1 MKAYLLD
8 ENNVPYEVSLED
20 YAKGITPDIKRV
32 ALDYV
37 NDNIKISTVFLGWD
51 HSFLDESAPILF
63 ETMIFG
69 GEHND
74 FQRRYSTY
82 NEALQG
88 HNEAVEMV
96 KQSLTPKTTD
106 NGNI

>member
-37 NDNIKISTVFLGWD
+37 DNSIKISTVFLGWD

-63 ETMIFG
+63 ETMVFG
-69 GEHND
+69 GEYND

-82 NEALQG
+82 NEALLG
-88 HNEAVEMV
+88 HHEAVKMV

>member
-1 MKAYLLD
+1 MKSYLLD
-8 ENNVPYEVSLED
+8 ENNVPYEVTMEEYS
-20 YAKGITPDIKRV
+20 KRIHDIKRV

-37 NDNIKISTVFLGWD
+37 NDSIKISTVFLGWD
-51 HSFLDESAPILF
+51 HSFLDESEPILF

-69 GEHND
+69 GEYDD
-74 FQRRYSTY
+74 FQRRYTTY

-96 KQSLTPKTTD
+96 KQSLTPKTTE
-106 NGNI
+106 NGKI

>member
-1 MKAYLLD
+1 MKVYLLD
-8 ENNVPYEVSLED
+8 ENNVPYEVTLEE
-20 YAKGITPDIKRV
+20 YVNARPDIKRV

-37 NDNIKISTVFLGWD
+37 DDSIKISTVFLGWD
-51 HSFLDESAPILF
+51 HSFLDETAPILF

-82 NEALQG
+82 DEALKG
-88 HNEAVEMV
+88 HKSAVLMV
-96 KQSLTPKTTD
+96 KQSLKK
-106 NGNI
+106 

>member
-1 MKAYLLD
+1 MKSYLLD
-8 ENNVPYEVSLED
+8 ENNVPYEVTLED

-37 NDNIKISTVFLGWD
+37 NDSIKISTVFLGWD
-51 HSFLDESAPILF
+51 HSFMEESTPILF
-63 ETMIFG
+63 ETMVFG
-69 GEHND
+69 GEYD
-74 FQRRYSTY
+74 EFQRRYTTY

-96 KQSLTPKTTD
+96 KQSLIPKTTD
-106 NGNI
+106 NGKI

>member
-1 MKAYLLD
+1 MKSYLLD
-8 ENNVPYEVSLED
+8 ENNVPYEVTLED

-37 NDNIKISTVFLGWD
+37 NDSIKISTVFLGWD
-51 HSFLDESAPILF
+51 HSFMEESAPILF

-69 GEHND
+69 GEFDD
-74 FQRRYSTY
+74 FQRRYTTY

-88 HNEAVEMV
+88 HTEAVEMV

-106 NGNI
+106 NGKI